1 MNHLSDTPST
11 HLAQEQAL
19 RAVLKSFNDF
29 RQVVE
34 DLELVMSSAEK
45 QELFD
50 QGRKIEAEL
59 EKLSGVSVQQLEQE
73 QQEGDDLDD
82 LLSEY
87 RADMA
92 QGQEMN
98 WPKARDLARLE
109 DMSPNGHLRLTLDGD
124 NDICVEVFDPR
135 HECFCAVEFCAPGAG
150 GGKSSHTRKAL
161 IEVMAAMER
170 DNAESPFRTHPRFGG
185 PQSAIDAIER

>member
-1 MNHLSDTPST
+1 MTQAIEQINEAAVT
-11 HLAQEQAL
+11 QEAL
-19 RAVLKSFNDF
+19 RAVLKSFHAW
-29 RQVVE
+29 RKE
-34 DLELVMSSAEK
+34 IEGLDLIMRPADAEAF
-45 QELFD
+45 LD
-50 QGRKIEAEL
+50 QGRQVEAEL
-59 EKLSGVSVQQLEQE
+59 EKLAGISVAELEQDDEGLNDILADYNTALIE
-73 QQEGDDLDD
+73 QGP
-82 LLSEY
+82 SVT
-87 RADMA
+87 
-92 QGQEMN
+92 

-109 DMSPNGHLRLTLDGD
+109 DMSPTGHLRLTLDGD

-135 HECFCAVEFCAPGAG
+135 HECFCSVEFCAPGSG